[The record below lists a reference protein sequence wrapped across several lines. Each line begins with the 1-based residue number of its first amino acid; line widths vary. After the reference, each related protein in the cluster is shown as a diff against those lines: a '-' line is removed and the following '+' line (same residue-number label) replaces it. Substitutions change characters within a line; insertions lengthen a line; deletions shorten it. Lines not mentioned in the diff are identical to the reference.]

1 MHILSDR
8 LVPCLSASLL
18 FGAVLGLTA
27 TRTMAWTASGTVK
40 SASGTVLPDV
50 AVLVQDSAAAT
61 VTNASGF
68 FSFGS
73 TTGVLLDMAPGASWN
88 VRMADGKIRIRSPLE
103 GTLQISLIDGSG
115 RCLWSSSATVR
126 NGTASA
132 QLPGTLHSGAA
143 FLRIRHSQGEL
154 VQAVAIGSR
163 GIESA
168 SHLLLSRAVPGQDAN
183 GASLRASTIGFP
195 VLWFKKSGY
204 HDTSYAMTSS
214 SATGLSIVLR
224 DSVAAA
230 TCPTTAL
237 AAGDHVRSLTVKGA
251 TRSYILHVP
260 SGYVGTSPVPL
271 VVDFHPLGG
280 SGQGELW
287 ASPYKAVTDP
297 EGVVTAYPDGILS
310 PTNLGAWNVGPCCT
324 TADDTDFAR
333 AIVAD
338 AKAQTCIDPKRVY
351 AVGYS
356 MGGGMTHYSACHIS
370 DVFAA
375 AAPAAFDLLKE
386 NQDGCKPSRP
396 ITMVLF
402 RSTGD
407 GVVLYN
413 GGASEA
419 VTGMPLTFLGA
430 KASFAKWASIN
441 QCTGTPSAEDANGCS
456 TYSTC
461 ADGVQVTLCTK
472 QGGGHDYGN
481 ATIGWPIL
489 KRYTLP

>member
-1 MHILSDR
+1 MTAQSIRTAPHLTATI
-8 LVPCLSASLL
+8 L
-18 FGAVLGLTA
+18 FGMFLGLTA
-27 TRTMAWTASGTVK
+27 TRTMAWTASGTVRNT
-40 SASGTVLPDV
+40 AGAVLPGV
-50 AVLVQDSAAAT
+50 SVSVKDSTQAT
-61 VTNASGF
+61 NTNASGF
-68 FSFGS
+68 FSFAS
-73 TTGVLLDMAPGASWN
+73 TTGISLDMAPGASWS
-88 VRMADGKIRIRSPLE
+88 VRMADGKILIRSPLE

-115 RCLWSSSATVR
+115 RSLWTSSATVR

-132 QLPGTLHSGAA
+132 LPPKALHSGPA

-154 VQAVAIGSR
+154 VQAVAIGSG

-168 SHLLLSRAVPGQDAN
+168 SHLLLSRSVPSQDGS
-183 GASLRASTIGFP
+183 GAMRASAISFP
-195 VLWFKKSGY
+195 VLLFKKTGY

-214 SATGLSIVLR
+214 SASGLSIAMR
-224 DSVAAA
+224 DSIAAA
-230 TCPTTAL
+230 TCPTTHL
-237 AAGDHVRSLTVKGA
+237 AAGDYVRSLTVKGA

-260 SGYVGTSPVPL
+260 AGYAGTSAVPL
-271 VVDFHPLGG
+271 VVDFHPLSG
-280 SGQGELW
+280 SGQAELW

-310 PTNLGAWNVGPCCT
+310 PDGRQAWNVGPCCT
-324 TADDTDFAR
+324 VADDTDFAR

-338 AKAQTCIDPKRVY
+338 AKAQTCINPKRVY

-356 MGGGMTHYSACHIS
+356 MGGGMTHYSACHIA

-375 AAPAAFDLLKE
+375 AAPAAFDLLQE
-386 NQDGCKPSRP
+386 NQDACKPSRP

-407 GVVLYN
+407 GVVSYD
-413 GGASEA
+413 GAYSAA
-419 VTGMPLTFLGA
+419 VQGMPITFLGA
-430 KASFAKWASIN
+430 KASFAKWASLN
-441 QCTGTPSAEDANGCS
+441 QCTGSPSAEDANGCS

-461 ADGVQVTLCTK
+461 AGGVQVTLCTK

-481 ATIGWPIL
+481 ATVGWPIL